1 MKKDKIKVGDW
12 VKVSMVGINETYQVE
27 SIDGSVC
34 IIAITEGTYTHRIT
48 TELKKLTKL

>member
-1 MKKDKIKVGDW
+1 
-12 VKVSMVGINETYQVE
+12 QVE